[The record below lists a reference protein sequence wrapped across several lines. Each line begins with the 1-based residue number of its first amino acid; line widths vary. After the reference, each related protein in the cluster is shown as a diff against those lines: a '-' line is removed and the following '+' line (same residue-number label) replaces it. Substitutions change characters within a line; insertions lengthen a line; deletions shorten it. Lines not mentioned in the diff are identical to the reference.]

1 MTNAKV
7 EYAFACVFLVALNEL
22 ELILVDR
29 QRSGKTSGDQS
40 PHVTIHSTANNT
52 TTTATSYVESV
63 SGIAVEHPDLH
74 VTEQLEENLHF
85 LKDEPSYFLL
95 AESLAVLGKL
105 LKIAPDEFAL
115 VVANS
120 DIMAIL
126 QTIFRYGLY

>member
-1 MTNAKV
+1 MWVTLTNAKV

-22 ELILVDR
+22 ELILVER
-29 QRSGKTSGDQS
+29 QRSGKTSADG
-40 PHVTIHSTANNT
+40 STHEVPR
-52 TTTATSYVESV
+52 TTATSYVEPV

-74 VTEQLEENLHF
+74 VTEQLGENLHF

-126 QTIFRYGLY
+126 QTIFRSE